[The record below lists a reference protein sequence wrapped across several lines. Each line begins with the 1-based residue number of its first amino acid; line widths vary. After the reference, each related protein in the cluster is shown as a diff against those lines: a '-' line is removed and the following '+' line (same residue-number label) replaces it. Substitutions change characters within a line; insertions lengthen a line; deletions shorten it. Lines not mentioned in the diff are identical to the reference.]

1 MKHQHKH
8 GHHHGEHECRCN
20 AKVQIQTDISQH
32 NIQAKES
39 LNTAT
44 DTVGD
49 CACSQD
55 SHGHESLS
63 CSGEDDEDS
72 HHSCSSSHL
81 HSEEGHSHSAHA
93 HSHNHGSCSHGHSHG
108 GIGHSHNH
116 TVESLDSVNKAFYI
130 GIGLNL
136 AFTIIEFIIG
146 YFSNSL
152 ALLADASHNLS
163 DVASLV
169 ISLIGLKL
177 AQKASNSLYTYGYKK
192 ASILASLVNAIILVI
207 IAANI
212 SIEAIHRMTS
222 APQVIGKA
230 IIITAII
237 GVFINTLS
245 AFLFF
250 KGQKDDIN
258 IKGAFLHLMVDA
270 AVSVGVVIS
279 GIIIYYTD
287 WHIIDPIIS
296 IIIAIIVL
304 MSTWGLLKE
313 SVKLTLDGV
322 PQNVDTEKVKDIL
335 LKNKKIEEFHD
346 LHIWALSSSQNALTV
361 HISLKEEVNVNDFM
375 EIKYHIKKDLEKANI
390 HHATIE
396 LGSSGICEF
405 SC

>member
-1 MKHQHKH
+1 MKK
-8 GHHHGEHECRCN
+8 
-20 AKVQIQTDISQH
+20 
-32 NIQAKES
+32 
-39 LNTAT
+39 LNTI
-44 DTVGD
+44 DNP
-49 CACSQD
+49 
-55 SHGHESLS
+55 
-63 CSGEDDEDS
+63 
-72 HHSCSSSHL
+72 HHSCDGSHT
-81 HSEEGHSHSAHA
+81 HSEHEHTHLEEGHSHSEHA
-93 HSHNHGSCSHGHSHG
+93 HSHNQGSCSHGHSHG

-136 AFTIIEFIIG
+136 AFTIIEFIVG
-146 YFSNSL
+146 YLSNSL

-177 AQKASNSLYTYGYKK
+177 AQKASNALYTYGYKK
-192 ASILASLVNAIILVI
+192 ASILASLINAVILVV
-207 IAANI
+207 IAINI
-212 SIEAIHRMTS
+212 SVEAIQRMTS

-250 KGQKDDIN
+250 KGQKTDIN
-258 IKGAFLHLMVDA
+258 VKGAFLHLMVDA

-279 GIIIYYTD
+279 GIVIYFTD

-304 MSTWGLLKE
+304 LSTWGLLKE

-322 PQNVDTEKVKDIL
+322 PQNVDTTKVKEIL
-335 LKNKKIEEFHD
+335 LANQKIDEFHD

-361 HISLKEEVNVNDFM
+361 HISLKNDVDVNEFM

-396 LGSSGICEF
+396 LGSSGVCEF